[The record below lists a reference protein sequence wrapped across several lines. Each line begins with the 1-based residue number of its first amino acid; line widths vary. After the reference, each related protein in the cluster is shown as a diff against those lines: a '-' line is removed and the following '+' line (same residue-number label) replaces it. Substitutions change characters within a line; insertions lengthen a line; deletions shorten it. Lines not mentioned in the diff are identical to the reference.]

1 MRGTSLS
8 RSLRFALFDISIIRR
23 ILETFSET
31 VLSDLLVCA
40 VSSGARGRPL
50 ALPALR
56 VVVCFYLAQSV
67 GIP

>member
-1 MRGTSLS
+1 MRGASLS

-31 VLSDLLVCA
+31 VLSELLVCA
-40 VSSGARGRPL
+40 LSSGKRGQPL

-56 VVVCFYLAQSV
+56 VVWNFYLAQSV